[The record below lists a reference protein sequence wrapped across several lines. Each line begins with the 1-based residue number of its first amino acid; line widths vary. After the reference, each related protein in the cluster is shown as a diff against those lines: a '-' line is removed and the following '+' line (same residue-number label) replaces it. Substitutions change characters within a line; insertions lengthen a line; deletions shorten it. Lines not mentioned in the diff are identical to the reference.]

1 MKQSNLPQK
10 NPKTFQSYEHDIT
23 HGFKKNNDKK
33 KVKMICVQ
41 LKQRLK
47 LY

>member
-1 MKQSNLPQK
+1 MNMTSHMDL
-10 NPKTFQSYEHDIT
+10 
-23 HGFKKNNDKK
+23 KKNNDKK